1 MLKYSIIERVNPRD
15 LDAPRKFYAVKQNQG
30 TVSVRDLARRIS
42 RETMLGLVETNGVI
56 EALLAAVPALLAE
69 GKLVSLGEFG
79 SFRLTINSDG
89 TETPEA
95 FNASFI
101 KGSKIHFRAGK
112 EFADV
117 LRLVEYSRVDNS

>member
-1 MLKYSIIERVNPRD
+1 ME
-15 LDAPRKFYAVKQNQG
+15 ATRKFYAVKQNQG

-42 RETMLGLVETNGVI
+42 RETMLGLVETNAVI

-79 SFRLTINSDG
+79 SFRLTIKSDG

-95 FNASFI
+95 FNASYIVNLRPSTYCSKSLIHLTCAPKKAWI
-101 KGSKIHFRAGK
+101 KQQDIMS
-112 EFADV
+112 
-117 LRLVEYSRVDNS
+117 S

>member
-1 MLKYSIIERVNPRD
+1 MLKYAVFERVNPRD

-30 TVSVRDLARRIS
+30 TVSVRDLSRRIS
-42 RETMLGLVETNGVI
+42 RETMLGLVETNAVI

-79 SFRLTINSDG
+79 SFRLTIKSDG

-101 KGSKIHFRAGK
+101 RASRIHFRAGK

-117 LRLVEYSRVDNS
+117 LKLVEYSRVDNS